1 MQVSSEAESF
11 ARRQV
16 VSSSKCNGSRAL
28 GSNKRYV
35 MAELRWNAWQ
45 KPWNLEDIGGKNFR
59 IFRVLPVLPIGPE
72 SNHQSGT
79 SLGHIIGPFC
89 RRFQVALRSTC
100 PWKRNFQDGCI
111 VNRGCQR
118 SCEKSQV
125 ARDSSS
131 YWSYWKAWQFQIRLV
146 TKGVHDI
153 AIYFVWGCQNAA
165 WPLPGLTEWKA
176 SSLSTIN
183 RDSFLGV
190 IR

>member
-1 MQVSSEAESF
+1 
-11 ARRQV
+11 
-16 VSSSKCNGSRAL
+16 
-28 GSNKRYV
+28 

-59 IFRVLPVLPIGPE
+59 IFRVLPVLPIGPGSNQ

-146 TKGVHDI
+146 TKGVHEI